1 MADGP
6 VIQKACERALIN
18 KTSCKDIFNIVKE
31 FRKKNETTPVVLMG
45 YLNPIERIGYENF
58 SSESKESGVDGV
70 LVVDLP
76 HEEAQDIVNIFKK
89 DGLDSIFLIAP
100 NSTQERILNTLKYAS
115 GFLYYVSL
123 KGVTGAKNIDIDDTI
138 SNLKKIKEDSNIPLA
153 VGFGINNAESA
164 RLISKHSDAVV
175 VGSSIIKV
183 IENNLNKREN
193 IINGVSKI
201 VNEIRT
207 ALD

>member
-1 MADGP
+1 M
-6 VIQKACERALIN
+6 
-18 KTSCKDIFNIVKE
+18 
-31 FRKKNETTPVVLMG
+31 
-45 YLNPIERIGYENF
+45 
-58 SSESKESGVDGV
+58 
-70 LVVDLP
+70 
-76 HEEAQDIVNIFKK
+76 
-89 DGLDSIFLIAP
+89 
-100 NSTQERILNTLKYAS
+100 
-115 GFLYYVSL
+115 
-123 KGVTGAKNIDIDDTI
+123 
-138 SNLKKIKEDSNIPLA
+138 KKIKEDSNIPLA

>member
-1 MADGP
+1 
-6 VIQKACERALIN
+6 
-18 KTSCKDIFNIVKE
+18 
-31 FRKKNETTPVVLMG
+31 MG

-123 KGVTGAKNIDIDDTI
+123 KGITGAELKNFKEVK
-138 SNLKKIKEDSNIPLA
+138 NKVKKIKSLTNLPVV
-153 VGFGINNAESA
+153 VGFGIKDKVTAKKMASF
-164 RLISKHSDAVV
+164 SDGIV
-175 VGSSIIKV
+175 VGTKIIDFIEKKSSHQISSFTKS
-183 IENNLNKREN
+183 LKKA
-193 IINGVSKI
+193 IN
-201 VNEIRT
+201 
-207 ALD
+207 